1 MQEFPDL
8 TLEEIAVFEASTPGR
23 AARQFLAQR
32 DPTVAWVVLS
42 FLGDATKVAAARYAD
57 AAGNVRVLNFEQRG
71 IAWLIF
77 EENPAA

>member
-32 DPTVAWVVLS
+32 DPTAYAAVAEGAMS
-42 FLGDATKVAAARYAD
+42 R
-57 AAGNVRVLNFEQRG
+57 Q
-71 IAWLIF
+71 
-77 EENPAA
+77 